1 VAILASLVVKILGDT
16 AGLEEA
22 VGKTDGL
29 MGKIGKVADSKLG
42 KTVSLAAKIGAGA
55 VIAEFGLATTTA
67 ANFEHAI
74 DQVGA
79 VANATETEMK
89 SLADT
94 ALRIGRD
101 TAFSATQAAAAME
114 NLAANGISVED
125 IINGAADAAVA
136 LAAAGGTDL
145 AKAADVASTAM
156 AVWGLRASDM
166 TEVANRLAGAAN
178 VSRFGVEDMALAI
191 AQGGGAAAS
200 AGVDFGDFTTA
211 IAAIAPYFNSGS
223 DAGTSFK
230 QFLNGLTPNSKAAIE
245 ALTELGLITKEGG
258 NAFFDASG
266 KLKSMAEISGLL
278 NAATADLSEQQKA
291 QALETIFG
299 SDAMR
304 AAAAISKVTAE
315 QFAAMSAQM
324 RDTSAAEVAAQ
335 RMGNFK
341 GTMEEL
347 NGSLETLQIRI
358 GTALL
363 PVLNRL
369 ARFGVEELVPAGEK
383 IFDFLDRNRPVAYA
397 LAIALGVLVAATLP
411 IPTAIALVITA
422 GAMLINHWDVVQS
435 KALELKAEVL
445 GVFRS
450 LPEPVQAAIRFMVD
464 DVLARILAMKNAAV
478 GYVELLRTGFTVILA
493 LIHGDWDEAWKG
505 IQRLGQTAAQ
515 LVVDSVTATL
525 GTLPE
530 KLFDIG
536 LLAGRKLLEGLQKIP
551 GVGEAL
557 DLVGGLGGAVSKIG
571 GKLNP
576 FDSHS
581 AGIPFVRDTGL
592 AYLHRG
598 ERVLTSEQNRQ
609 YSTVGGGG
617 MGSVINVYVN
627 VEGSIRSDQELAGVI
642 RDQALRGAFRGV
654 LAGA

>member
-55 VIAEFGLATTTA
+55 VIAEFGLATRTA

-230 QFLNGLTPNSKAAIE
+230 QFLNGLTPNSAAAKAAL
-245 ALTELGLITKEGG
+245 AELGLVTKDGG
-258 NAFFDASG
+258 NAFFDAAG
-266 KLKSMAEISGLL
+266 NLKSMAEISGLL
-278 NAATADLSEQQKA
+278 NQATADLSEQQKA

-397 LAIALGVLVAATLP
+397 LAIALGVLVAAMLP